1 MRIERMSEAD
11 DANACM
17 HVLAIVK
24 RDDADG
30 NASAFLSHAAASN
43 SLDVSGWEAAT
54 CRRRLGAPMFSPTQ
68 PRQSKVSVSADSSN
82 YHIIWID
89 LKPLGQINT
98 RQRRH
103 VTLQRKTQRSTD
115 ACACRDR
122 QKCTREDEFMYGC
135 AVGRVVFLDGCGNGF
150 HSVFS
155 AQVGASQD
163 CNRRVL
169 CLARRASRAHRQ
181 SYQPCA
187 RMAMRRIGTRNV
199 SSDPIAEAP
208 PDAARLRCGV

>member
-1 MRIERMSEAD
+1 
-11 DANACM
+11 M

-150 HSVFS
+150 IRFS
-155 AQVGASQD
+155 ARKSVLPKTAIDGFYAWRAVLRALIGSLINHVRGWRCAELERAMFQVTQSPK
-163 CNRRVL
+163 
-169 CLARRASRAHRQ
+169 HRQ
-181 SYQPCA
+181 
-187 RMAMRRIGTRNV
+187 MRRDYDAVSETQRRFQRSNV
-199 SSDPIAEAP
+199 Q
-208 PDAARLRCGV
+208 RL